1 MRGDH
6 RGAMWLTRQFLTGV
20 GSPQAAV
27 DGVFKSAELF
37 LLAIEGGGDKKLPQ
51 GFTAMRQMGG

>member
-1 MRGDH
+1 
-6 RGAMWLTRQFLTGV
+6 MWLTRQFLTGV